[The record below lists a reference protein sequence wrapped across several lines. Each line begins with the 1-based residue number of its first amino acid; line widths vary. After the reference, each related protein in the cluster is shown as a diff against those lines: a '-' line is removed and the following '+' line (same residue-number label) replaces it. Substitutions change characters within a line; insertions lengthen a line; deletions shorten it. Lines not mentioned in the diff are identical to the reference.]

1 MLVQHKANKTHYAM
15 KILDKQKVSS
25 SPPHLPL
32 AVNIRERAEWWP
44 MFGRRSIITCFVCLS
59 GGEAETGGTHA
70 EREKDPASHQL
81 PLLSQFR
88 VSLQGEAIA
97 SGIAKKTT
105 WRRGGNE
112 MCNTCRITVT
122 YTWSLSLWR
131 LARCSGIYERLASL
145 GIRRAADIKKST
157 AALSS

>member
-25 SPPHLPL
+25 SPHLPQ
-32 AVNIRERAEWWP
+32 AVNIRERAKWWP

-81 PLLSQFR
+81 PLFSQFR
-88 VSLQGEAIA
+88 VPLQGEAIA
-97 SGIAKKTT
+97 SGTKKYLG
-105 WRRGGNE
+105 RKIE
-112 MCNTCRITVT
+112 MWNTCRITVT
-122 YTWSLSLWR
+122 YTWSLNLC
-131 LARCSGIYERLASL
+131 LGARCSRICEDLGSL
-145 GIRRAADIKKST
+145 GQIRSLAADIEKVHCRII
-157 AALSS
+157 SS